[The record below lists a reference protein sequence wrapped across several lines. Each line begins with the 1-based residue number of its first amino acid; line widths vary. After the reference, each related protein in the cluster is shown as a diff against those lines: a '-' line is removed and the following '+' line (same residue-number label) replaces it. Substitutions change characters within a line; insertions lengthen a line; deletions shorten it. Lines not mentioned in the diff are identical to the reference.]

1 MIYDKDSIS
10 IIIPTFNYPET
21 FKKVI
26 DALFTQSLLPN
37 EIIVI
42 DSSNNNQISNIVNVV
57 SKEKKK

>member
-21 FKKVI
+21 FKNII
-26 DALFTQSLLPN
+26 DALFTQSFTPN

-42 DSSNNNQISNIVNVV
+42 DFF
-57 SKEKKK
+57 K